1 MLNQQSSLRPNRP
14 LTKFKC
20 QTDATCG
27 VEKFRSNKLLLS
39 LSTIM
44 PRSKW
49 SPDPVDKDE
58 IRALGI
64 IYYKPRK
71 KAHVAATK
79 QLIVEPVVQTEVG
92 LNKIEELVA
101 GPSVLEE
108 NISKTDIRCK
118 TGVSEREEEVAV
130 EEALK
135 ERDEK
140 AEEEYVEQGVKKEN
154 GKRKLKLKTTMMK
167 KRRTAKG

>member
-1 MLNQQSSLRPNRP
+1 
-14 LTKFKC
+14 
-20 QTDATCG
+20 
-27 VEKFRSNKLLLS
+27 
-39 LSTIM
+39 M

-71 KAHVAATK
+71 KAHVAATN
-79 QLIVEPVVQTEVG
+79 QLILEPAVQTEVG

-108 NISKTDIRCK
+108 NISKTDIRSK
-118 TGVSEREEEVAV
+118 TGVSEREEGVEV

-140 AEEEYVEQGVKKEN
+140 ADDEYVEEGVK
-154 GKRKLKLKTTMMK
+154 KRKLKTTTRK
-167 KRRTAKG
+167 KRRTAKGRKK